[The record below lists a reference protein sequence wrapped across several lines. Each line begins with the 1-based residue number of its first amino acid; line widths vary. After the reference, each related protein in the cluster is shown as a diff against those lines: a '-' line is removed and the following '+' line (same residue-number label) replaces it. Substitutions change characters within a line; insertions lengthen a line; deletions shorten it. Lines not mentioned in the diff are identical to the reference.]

1 MADRKTTARTAA
13 SKKSRAGDPAADIK
27 HDADARTVAR
37 IGREV
42 EAALAKAPVAHK
54 LPPAATLRELA
65 DVEVQE
71 LDGSWTTFGA
81 LWADSPTALV
91 FLRHYG

>member
-1 MADRKTTARTAA
+1 MADRKTTPRTAA
-13 SKKSRAGDPAADIK
+13 SKKARAADQQ
-27 HDADARTVAR
+27 DADIRTVAR

-42 EAALAKAPVAHK
+42 EAAQAKAPVAHK

>member
-1 MADRKTTARTAA
+1 MAQRKTTTRTAA
-13 SKKSRAGDPAADIK
+13 AKSAAAKKARSDGN
-27 HDADARTVAR
+27 HDADVKTVAR
-37 IGREV
+37 IEREV
-42 EAALAKAPVAHK
+42 QAALADAPVAHA
-54 LPPAATLRELA
+54 LPPMATLRELA

-81 LWADSPTALV
+81 LWAESPTALV